1 MSIDIVTESKQRCIE
16 WGMKPHEI
24 PVPVTVLT
32 TQELKRSQDKYH
44 AILSVVEYFGKKL
57 VKLLD
62 GPPIMILIANHEGFV
77 LSLFGDENIRQMMN
91 QLGINEGIQF
101 SEKEMGTNVVHMAM
115 LHNKSIQLVG
125 PQHFHEVLWQ
135 TACYCV
141 PFQFNKVNNL
151 SGTIAIMT
159 ATEYHSPFILPLLT
173 SMVDSME
180 RELLLRQASRD
191 QTIINDLMINTM
203 NNGVIITDAK
213 GNIQEFNSFAEKIT
227 NRSRDHVIGNPIFA
241 FEQFGNYIYNVL
253 KNKQRFQDIELTF
266 TNSLDHRTICLFD
279 AMPIFGD
286 RGSLIG
292 AYAQFRDITER
303 YDLEKQIITSEK
315 FSAIGKLAAGLAHEI
330 RNPLTSVMGFIY
342 LLRERSTSE
351 SELGYLDLIYAEL
364 ESMKHLVSDFVMMAK
379 PGSPDRKDV
388 IIEDLLRDT
397 VRFMESQAKLNS
409 STITDA
415 IQTEGTQMR
424 IDPVQ
429 IKQVLINLV
438 QNALEAMPDGG
449 DVKVESRLLIHPKN
463 RYLITISDEGTGMTD
478 DEMREVMNPF
488 FTTKEAGLGL
498 GLSTCYRIIENHKG
512 ILSFTSQ
519 KGRGTKFTIDLPI

>member
-1 MSIDIVTESKQRCIE
+1 MSIDIISESKRRCIE
-16 WGMKPHEI
+16 QGMKPDQI
-24 PVPVTVLT
+24 PVPVTTLSPL
-32 TQELKRSQDKYH
+32 ELKRSQNKYH
-44 AILSVVEYFGKKL
+44 TIISVVDFFGQKL
-57 VKLLD
+57 VKMLD
-62 GPPIMILIANHEGFV
+62 GPPIMILIADHEGYV

-91 QLGINEGIQF
+91 KLGIVEGMQF
-101 SEKEMGTNVVHMAM
+101 SEKEMGTNVVHMAL
-115 LHNKSIQLVG
+115 LHNRSIQLVG

-141 PFQFNKVNNL
+141 PFHFKKINNL

-159 ATEYHSPFILPLLT
+159 ATQYHSPFILPLLT

-203 NNGVIITDAK
+203 NNGVIITDDK

-227 NRSRDHVIGNPIFA
+227 NRDRESVIGNPIFA

-286 RGSLIG
+286 RGNLIG
-292 AYAQFRDITER
+292 SYAQFRDITER

-342 LLRERSTSE
+342 LLRERAKTESE
-351 SELGYLDLIYAEL
+351 SGYLDLIYSEL
-364 ESMKHLVSDFVMMAK
+364 ETMKQLVSDFVMMAK

-388 IIEDLLRDT
+388 VIEDLLRDT
-397 VRFMESQAKLNS
+397 VRFMESQAKLTS
-409 STITDA
+409 STITDY
-415 IQTEGTQMR
+415 ILTDETSMR
-424 IDPVQ
+424 IDPIQ
-429 IKQVLINLV
+429 IKQVLINLI

-449 DVKVESRLLIHPKN
+449 EVKIESRLVNPN
-463 RYLITISDEGTGMTD
+463 SYQITISDEGIGMTD

-512 ILSFTSQ
+512 KLSFTSQ
-519 KGRGTKFTIDLPI
+519 KGRGTKFTIILPR